1 MGNKN
6 MTPPPSEAAIAD
18 MVAKSDAQLIKKGLL
33 GQIAVIIVT
42 VIGTSITFYF
52 TTKSDIKHLYEL
64 SNSNTK
70 NIEELTKSVNNLTT
84 KTEILSN
91 EPTSTQKQ
99 MDDMNK
105 RMDRIEVKQD
115 QIYEILINMQRGK

>member
-1 MGNKN
+1 MGKKN
-6 MTPPPSEAAIAD
+6 MTPPPSEMAIAD
-18 MVAKSDAQLIKKGLL
+18 MVAKSDARVIRKGIL
-33 GQIAVIIVT
+33 GQIAIVIIT
-42 VIGTSITFYF
+42 VIGTAITFYF

-91 EPTSTQKQ
+91 EPTSTQTQ

-105 RMDRIEVKQD
+105 RMDRIEAKQD
-115 QIYEILINMQRGK
+115 QIYEILLNMQRGR